1 MKIGVFGNQ
10 YQEHRSEQIK
20 NIFDLL
26 SKSDAEIWIEED
38 FCNYLHTSLHYRP
51 VFRGYIYGK
60 DFNIDI
66 AVSLG
71 GDGTFLRTAA
81 LVAKKNIPIMGINT
95 GSLGF
100 LADISD
106 EDLEKAMEEILR
118 KEYRIEER
126 SLLELTY
133 DDSSAEYNDPSL
145 KKDPFSG
152 FNYALNEIA
161 ILKRDNSSM
170 ITVHTY
176 LNDDYLASYWAD
188 GLIIATPT
196 GSTAYSMSVNG
207 PIIVPSAKSLVLSPI
222 APHSLTVR
230 PLVIPDDY
238 KISLR
243 IESRSQNFRVAI
255 DGVSNCFPTGTS
267 LSVSKADFSMKVIK
281 RYKQTFYETLRNKLM
296 WGSDSR
302 IRKYP
307 C

>member
-1 MKIGVFGNQ
+1 MRIGIFGNQ
-10 YQEHRSEQIK
+10 YQEHHTEQIK
-20 NIFDLL
+20 KVFDLL

-38 FCNYLHTSLHYRP
+38 FCNYLHANLNYRP
-51 VFRGYIYGK
+51 VFKGYIYGR
-60 DFNIDI
+60 DFNVDI
-66 AVSLG
+66 AISLG

-81 LVAKKNIPIMGINT
+81 LIAKKNIPIMGINT
-95 GSLGF
+95 GNLGF

-106 EDLEKAMEEILR
+106 EDIEKTMEEIFR

-126 SLLELTY
+126 SLLELKC
-133 DDSSAEYNDPSL
+133 DDLSVE
-145 KKDPFSG
+145 KDLFSG

-176 LNDDYLASYWAD
+176 LNDDYLTSYWAD
-188 GLIIATPT
+188 GLLIATPT

-255 DGVSNCFPTGTS
+255 DGVSNCFPRGS
-267 LSVSKADFSMKVIK
+267 SFSISKASFSMQVIK
-281 RYKQTFYETLRNKLM
+281 RHKQTFYETLRNKLL
-296 WGSDSR
+296 WGSDNR
-302 IRKYP
+302 IKNYP

>member
-1 MKIGVFGNQ
+1 MRIGVFGNQ
-10 YQEHRSEQIK
+10 YQEHRTEQIK
-20 NIFDLL
+20 RIFDLL

-38 FCNYLHTSLHYRP
+38 FCNYLHTSLNYRP

-60 DFNIDI
+60 DFNVDI

-81 LVAKKNIPIMGINT
+81 LIAKKNIPIMGINT

-106 EDLEKAMEEILR
+106 EDIEKTLDEISR

-126 SLLELTY
+126 SLLELKC
-133 DDSSAEYNDPSL
+133 DDPPVEYNDPSV
-145 KKDPFSG
+145 KDPFAG
-152 FNYALNEIA
+152 LNCALNEIA

-176 LNDDYLASYWAD
+176 LNGDYLTSYWAD

-230 PLVIPDDY
+230 PLIIPDDY

-267 LSVSKADFSMKVIK
+267 LSVSKADFSMRIIK
-281 RYKQTFYETLRNKLM
+281 RYKQTFYETLRKKLL
-296 WGSDSR
+296 WGSDNR
-302 IRKYP
+302 IKNYP